1 MKTFGDVMMALREQA
16 QQVQRHYGA
25 AFEAMV
31 RQLLLRAPLYRH
43 AFKAVHLWGELGA
56 GADTG
61 IDLVAESETGE
72 LYGIQVKCYEADH
85 TISKPEVD
93 SFLARLGGT
102 VNYFGAERPFAGGF
116 LFASTD
122 LLNHNARATLEA
134 QTRPVQFIGRS
145 ALEAMEG
152 LDWEVLADLAQ
163 GQVVPEKPLRDYQ
176 LEALAA
182 AKAHYAAGH
191 TRGKLIMACGTGK
204 TLTAL
209 RLLEQELPQG
219 GLALFLVPSIALL
232 NQTLVAWSDDAARP
246 LHAVCVCSDNTANRR
261 KRAAEDTPCENPNAL
276 ALPPT
281 TSPEMIARRI
291 RAHRE
296 TTPGELTVVFSTYQS
311 IEVLEAAQ
319 ALLGREAFPFDFVIC
334 DEAHRTTGAFG
345 AQDER
350 SAFTRVHDDAHILA
364 RRRLYMTATPRIYSE
379 SSRAKAAEEAI
390 TLCSMDDPAIYGEE
404 IYCISFSQAVAKGCL
419 SDYKVFVL
427 TLPAHAFPG
436 AEALYRELSEHDR
449 QALDKSDDGPAM
461 AVKLLGTIN
470 ALAKRLVDSPLL
482 DAQDRLP
489 ARRAVAFCRTIA
501 VSRATAALFARIAAR
516 AADSGQPTADSRSR
530 DEWTADP
537 EEQSEVS
544 QTPPPFIVEARHV
557 DGTMD
562 AGERNTLLAWLKEG
576 PQAHPQAVSPSVAER
591 ALTANSCPLSAE
603 EPRGARLLTNVRCLS
618 EGVDV
623 PTLDAA
629 IFLSKRNSEI
639 DVVQS
644 VGRVMRRAKGKRYGY
659 VIIPVVIPADKKPE
673 EVLDDREAFGVVW
686 SVLNALR
693 SHDDRFEARINQLKF
708 RQGHNEEV
716 PGEPAP
722 AAEEPILLSSGLG
735 PGDGTGVALRQ
746 GELDLRL
753 PDQMEHY
760 RQLLFA
766 RVVEKC
772 GSRLYFIQW
781 AEDVAKIATRL
792 VETLRER
799 VATVPAAR
807 DAFNRYFNFLQ
818 TAVYATV
825 DEETAYTLL
834 AQQRITGPVFDALFG
849 GNAFT
854 AHNPVSEAIDHATRL
869 LENLERDEDRRKLAQ
884 FYKLVRLR
892 VEGITT
898 EDGRLDIIRTLYDT
912 FFARAFPAMA
922 SKLGIVFT
930 PIEVVDFI
938 LRSADGALRKYF
950 GQCLSDEGVHILD
963 PFTGTG
969 TFIARLL
976 QRDLG
981 LIRRNDLLRKYTR
994 ELHANEIVLLSYY
1007 IAAVNIENI
1016 FHARQ
1021 GRKETYTAFPG
1032 IVFGD
1037 TFRMQSVTTQDT
1049 LDDGAFTENSER
1061 ILAQN
1066 KAPISVILGNPPYSV
1081 AKGDSYPALDQRIE
1095 ETYAAGSSATN
1106 KNSLYDSYIKAFRW
1120 STDRLDPQRGGIV
1133 CYVSNG
1139 GWLDSNACDAFRKCL
1154 QAEFDHIYVY
1164 NLRGNCNTQGDL
1176 RRREGAGVFG
1186 EGCRTP
1192 ITILLL
1198 VRLPEGQHRGNAE
1211 ILYRD
1216 IGDYKSREEKL
1227 HILDLEASFFNP
1239 TWEGTPLTP
1248 NAHGDWINQRNDAFA
1263 SFLPLTPDKKFDPH
1277 AKAFFIVNSRGVES
1291 ARDPWLYNF
1300 DLPSVLASVRGSIEM
1315 YQASL
1320 QVGKALETPA
1330 ISWNRSLRTR
1340 LARGEQTSLDA
1351 SCVRKVLYRPFCKQY
1366 HYFSSFWNNYLYQQP
1381 QFFPTGAKGENLVI
1395 CTGGLGSTKARTC
1408 LITDTT
1414 PDLNMMDAGTQCF
1427 PLYWYSEA
1435 AQGDLFGGGLV
1446 RHDGVSDWIQREAEA
1461 KYGRTVPKE
1470 TLFYYVYGYLHK
1482 ADWRE
1487 AFAADLKKELPR
1499 IPLVERAADFEE
1511 IARIGRELAN
1521 LHLHYEALEPYPLEE
1536 VGSFSNP
1543 RIEKMTFPGKDK
1555 TQVKVNDTLTL
1566 RGIPPEAYD
1575 YVVNGRSPVE
1585 WVLDRYQ
1592 VKRDKA
1598 SGLLSDPNLWAPE
1611 NPRYIP
1617 ELIKRLVTLSLR
1629 SRELIAAL
1637 PSVRACGA

>member
-1 MKTFGDVMMALREQA
+1 MKTFGEVMVALREQA
-16 QQVQRHYGA
+16 QQVKRHYGA
-25 AFEAMV
+25 AFEETV
-31 RQLLLRAPLYRH
+31 RQLLLRAPLYRQ
-43 AFKAVHLWGELGA
+43 AFKAVHLWSDLHA
-56 GADTG
+56 GGDTG

-85 TISKPEVD
+85 AISKPEVD

-102 VNYFGAERPFAGGF
+102 VDYLGETRPFAGGF

-122 LLNHNARATLEA
+122 LLNANARETLA
-134 QTRPVQFIGRS
+134 KQTRPVQFIGRS
-145 ALEAMEG
+145 TLEAMEG
-152 LDWEVLADLAQ
+152 LDWEVLAGLSQ
-163 GQVVPEKPLRDYQ
+163 GPVVPEKPLRDYQ
-176 LEALAA
+176 REALAA
-182 AKAHYAAGH
+182 AQTHYAAGH

-246 LHAVCVCSDNTANRR
+246 LHAICVCSDNTANRR
-261 KRAAEDTPCENPNAL
+261 KRSAEDTFSENPNAL
-276 ALPPT
+276 ALPPS
-281 TSPEMIARRI
+281 TSPEEVARRI
-291 RAHRE
+291 RAHRAAA
-296 TTPGELTVVFSTYQS
+296 PGELTVVFSTYQS

-350 SAFTRVHDDAHILA
+350 SAFTRVHDDALLLA
-364 RRRLYMTATPRIYSE
+364 RRRLYMTATPRIYGE
-379 SSRAKAAEEAI
+379 GSRARAAEEAI

-436 AEALYRELSEHDR
+436 AEALYQELSEQDR
-449 QALDKSDDGPAM
+449 KALDKDQDGPSM
-461 AVKLLGTIN
+461 AIKLLGTLN

-501 VSRATAALFARIAAR
+501 TSRATAALFARIAAR
-516 AADSGQPTADSRSR
+516 SRQSTVDSRQDACR
-530 DEWTADP
+530 DSLTGEP
-537 EEQSEVS
+537 EGQ
-544 QTPPPFIVEARHV
+544 PPPFIVEARHV

-576 PQAHPQAVSPSVAER
+576 PAHTPPAP
-591 ALTANSCPLSAE
+591 ALSTVDCSLSTPAA
-603 EPRGARLLTNVRCLS
+603 RSAAARLLTNVRCLS

-981 LIRRNDLLRKYTR
+981 LIRRDDLLRKYTR

-1061 ILAQN
+1061 LLAQN

-1120 STDRLDPQRGGIV
+1120 STDRLSPQRGGV
-1133 CYVSNG
+1133 VAYVSNG

-1164 NLRGNCNTQGDL
+1164 NLRGNQNTQGEVS
-1176 RRREGAGVFG
+1176 RREGGKIFDS
-1186 EGCRTP
+1186 GCRCP

-1227 HILDLEASFFNP
+1227 HTLDLEASFFNP

-1248 NAHGDWINQRNDAFA
+1248 NAHGDWINQRNEAFA
-1263 SFLPLTPDKKFDPH
+1263 KLLPIAPNKKFDPT
-1277 AKAFFIVNSRGVES
+1277 AKAFFFVNSRGVES

-1300 DLPSVLASVRGSIEM
+1300 DLPSVIASVRGSIEM

-1340 LARGEQTSLDA
+1340 LAKGEQTSLDA

-1395 CTGGLGSTKARTC
+1395 CVSGGSC
-1408 LITDTT
+1408 LITDCT
-1414 PDLNMMDAGTQCF
+1414 PDLHFVGDAQCF
-1427 PLYWYSEA
+1427 PLHWYSEA

-1461 KYGRTVPKE
+1461 KYGHAVPKE
-1470 TLFYYVYGYLHK
+1470 ALFYYVYGYLHK
-1482 ADWRE
+1482 TDWRE

-1499 IPLVERAADFEE
+1499 IPLVARAADFEE
-1511 IARIGRELAN
+1511 IARIGRELAD

-1566 RGIPPEAYD
+1566 RGIPPEAHD

-1629 SRELIAAL
+1629 SRELMRAL
-1637 PSVRACGA
+1637 RADDRGQMTDDR

>member
-1 MKTFGDVMMALREQA
+1 MKSFGEVMRALRDQA
-16 QQVQRHYGA
+16 QQGKRHYGA
-25 AFEAMV
+25 AFEETV
-31 RQLLLRAPLYRH
+31 QQLLRQAPLYRQ
-43 AFKAVHLWGELGA
+43 AFKAVYLWKELHA
-56 GADTG
+56 GGDSG
-61 IDLVAESETGE
+61 IDLVAEAPTGE
-72 LYGIQVKCYEADH
+72 LYGIQVKCYEPTHA
-85 TISKPEVD
+85 IAKPEVD
-93 SFLARLGGT
+93 SFLARLGAG
-102 VNYFGAERPFAGGF
+102 VDFFGERRTFSGGF

-122 LLNHNARATLEA
+122 LLNANARAVLEGYNP
-134 QTRPVQFIGRS
+134 RVQFIGRS
-145 ALEAMEG
+145 TLSAMEG
-152 LDWEVLADLAQ
+152 LDWEVLAGLAQ
-163 GQVVPEKPLRDYQ
+163 GPLVPEKPLRDYQ
-176 LEALAA
+176 REALAA
-182 AKAHYAAGH
+182 VKAYYAAGR

-204 TLTAL
+204 TLTSL
-209 RLLEQELPQG
+209 RLLEQALPQG

-232 NQTLVAWSDDAARP
+232 NQTLVAWSDDAVRP
-246 LHAVCVCSDNTANRR
+246 LHAICVCSDITANRR
-261 KRAAEDTPCENPNAL
+261 KRAAEDAPFENANSL
-276 ALPPT
+276 ALPPST
-281 TSPEMIARRI
+281 HPAEVARRI
-291 RAHRE
+291 RYNRA
-296 TTPGELTVVFSTYQS
+296 TFPDELTIVFSTYQS

-319 ALLGREAFPFDFVIC
+319 CALGREAFPFDWVIC

-345 AQDER
+345 SPEER
-350 SAFTRVHDDAHILA
+350 SAFTHVHDDALLLA
-364 RRRLYMTATPRIYSE
+364 RRRLYMTATPRIYADTSKT
-379 SSRAKAAEEAI
+379 KAAEEAV
-390 TLCSMDDPAIYGEE
+390 TLCSMDDPAIYGDEV
-404 IYCISFSQAVAKGCL
+404 YCISFSQAVTKGCL

-427 TLPAHAFPG
+427 TLPEAAFPG
-436 AEALYRELSEHDR
+436 AEALYRELSEEEQQTLAQH
-449 QALDKSDDGPAM
+449 DDGRQM
-461 AVKLLGTIN
+461 AIKLLGTIN
-470 ALAKRLVDSPLL
+470 ALAKRLVDSPLI
-482 DAQDRLP
+482 DDEDRRPAQ
-489 ARRAVAFCRTIA
+489 RAVAFCRTIA
-501 VSRATAALFARIAAR
+501 VSKATCALFAHIAAKS
-516 AADSGQPTADSRSR
+516 AAPNA
-530 DEWTADP
+530 P
-537 EEQSEVS
+537 EAPAGEPPL
-544 QTPPPFIVEARHV
+544 PPPFTVEARHV

-562 AGERNTLLAWLKEG
+562 AGERNTRLAWLKEG
-576 PQAHPQAVSPSVAER
+576 PQSPAPE
-591 ALTANSCPLSAE
+591 AAPAA
-603 EPRGARLLTNVRCLS
+603 ARLLTNVRCLS

-673 EVLDDREAFGVVW
+673 EVLEDKAAFGVVW

-693 SHDDRFEARINQLKF
+693 AHDDRFEARINQLKF
-708 RQGHNEEV
+708 RTSHNEATPEA
-716 PGEPAP
+716 AP
-722 AAEEPILLSSGLG
+722 PQDPIMISAGLG
-735 PGDGTGVALRQ
+735 PGDGTGVALQQ

-753 PDQMEHY
+753 PDQMAHY

-799 VATVPAAR
+799 VATDPAAR
-807 DAFNRYFNFLQ
+807 DAFNRYFAFLQ

-825 DEETAYTLL
+825 DEATAYTLL

-854 AHNPVSEAIDHATRL
+854 AHNPVSEAIDQATRL
-869 LENLERDEDRRKLAQ
+869 LVDLESDEDRRKLAQ

-892 VEGITT
+892 VEGITS

-922 SKLGIVFT
+922 SKLGIAFT
-930 PIEVVDFI
+930 PIEVVEFI
-938 LRSADGALRKYF
+938 LRPADDALRKYF

-981 LIRRNDLLRKYTR
+981 LIRRDDLLRKYTR

-1061 ILAQN
+1061 LLAQN

-1164 NLRGNCNTQGDL
+1164 NLRGNQNTQGEVS
-1176 RRREGAGVFG
+1176 RREGGKIFDS
-1186 EGCRTP
+1186 GCRCP

-1263 SFLPLTPDKKFDPH
+1263 KLLPIAPNKKFDRA
-1277 AKAFFIVNSRGVES
+1277 AKAFFTTYSRGIAT
-1291 ARDPWLYNF
+1291 ARDPWCYGFNEAT
-1300 DLPSVLASVRGSIEM
+1300 VVEQIRGSMEI
-1315 YQASL
+1315 YDRSL
-1320 QVGKALETPA
+1320 QAGSPIEDPA
-1330 ISWNRSLRTR
+1330 RINWNRSLLQHFAQKQREPLLAPR
-1340 LARGEQTSLDA
+1340 LAI
-1351 SCVRKVLYRPFCKQY
+1351 YRPFCKMVQY
-1366 HYFSSFWNNYLYQQP
+1366 YSPFWNDMIYQIP
-1381 QFFPTGAKGENLVI
+1381 KLFPTGAKGENLVI
-1395 CTGGLGSTKARTC
+1395 CVSGGSC
-1408 LITDTT
+1408 LITDCT
-1414 PDLNMMDAGTQCF
+1414 PDLHFVGDAQCF

-1461 KYGRTVPKE
+1461 KYGRAVPKE

-1511 IARIGRELAN
+1511 IARIGRELAD

-1566 RGIPPEAYD
+1566 RGIPPEAHD
-1575 YVVNGRSPVE
+1575 YVVNGRSPIE
-1585 WVLDRYQ
+1585 WALDRYQ

-1617 ELIKRLVTLSLR
+1617 DLLKRLVTLSLR
-1629 SRELIAAL
+1629 SLALIRAL
-1637 PSVRACGA
+1637 P